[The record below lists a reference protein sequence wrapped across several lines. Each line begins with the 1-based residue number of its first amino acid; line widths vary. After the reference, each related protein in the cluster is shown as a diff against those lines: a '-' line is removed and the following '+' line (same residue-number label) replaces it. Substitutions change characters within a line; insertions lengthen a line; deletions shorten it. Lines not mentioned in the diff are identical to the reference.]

1 MKQNNIVILVS
12 FYLSIGDNVNLYKHY
27 LSYPIDIYGTG
38 KNHWENIYRTK
49 QLIYLNI
56 RPRPAFFKCF
66 LNFNCSVIMKTL
78 SLIVFSLF
86 LISITDA
93 QNKEVSDLVIA
104 KGQMPNMT
112 RDQSNTIHVV
122 YGYGDS
128 ILYISSKDGISF
140 TSPSLIAV
148 LPKLSAAA
156 MRGPQIAAAANGL
169 VVTACTNTGNIYS
182 YEKMASGKWSKA
194 LRVNDVNETAKEA
207 LMALS
212 ADGLNAYA
220 IWLGV
225 KSPKGQKVY
234 GAKSIDG
241 GKTWAKNV
249 LVYANPEGTVCE
261 CCKPS
266 VVVKGNNVYVM
277 FRNFLDGNRD
287 LYLIKS
293 ADGGKS
299 FGRAKKLGNG
309 SWKLNGCPMD
319 GGGLVI
325 DKSGNPETVWRREGK
340 IYSASPGMPEK
351 EIGEGRSCSMETVNN
366 KNIYAWSENG
376 NVTIMKPG
384 SMKLNLGKGSLPLL
398 KALDNEHVV
407 CVWENEKQILASVVE
422 L

>member
-1 MKQNNIVILVS
+1 
-12 FYLSIGDNVNLYKHY
+12 
-27 LSYPIDIYGTG
+27 
-38 KNHWENIYRTK
+38 
-49 QLIYLNI
+49 
-56 RPRPAFFKCF
+56 
-66 LNFNCSVIMKTL
+66 MKTL
-78 SLIVFSLF
+78 SLIVFSFF
-86 LISITDA
+86 LISITYA
-93 QNKEVSDLVIA
+93 QNKEDNALVIA

-112 RDQSNTIHVV
+112 RDQTNTIHIV

-140 TSPSLIAV
+140 TSPALIAV

-169 VVTACTNTGNIYS
+169 IVTACTNTGNIYS
-182 YEKMASGKWSKA
+182 YKKMASGQWSKA
-194 LRVNDVNETAKEA
+194 LKVNDVNETAKEA

-234 GAKSIDG
+234 GAKSTDG

-266 VVVKGNNVYVM
+266 VAVKGNSVYVM
-277 FRNFLDGNRD
+277 FRNFMDGNRD

-299 FGRAKKLGNG
+299 FGQAKKLGNG

-340 IYSASPGMPEK
+340 IYAASPGTAEK
-351 EIGEGRSCSMETVNN
+351 EIGEGRGCSMETVNN

-376 NVTIMKPG
+376 NVTIMKPSG
-384 SMKLNLGKGSLPLL
+384 VKLNLGKGSLPLV
-398 KALDNEHVV
+398 KALDNGHVV
-407 CVWENEKQILASVVE
+407 CVWENEKQILSTVVQ